1 MVTRKKYIIV
11 LGILVALLVGY
22 YSLNTEKANQN
33 WPTIGSKK

>member
-22 YSLNTEKANQN
+22 YSLNAEKANQN
-33 WPTIGSKK
+33 WPTVKSKK